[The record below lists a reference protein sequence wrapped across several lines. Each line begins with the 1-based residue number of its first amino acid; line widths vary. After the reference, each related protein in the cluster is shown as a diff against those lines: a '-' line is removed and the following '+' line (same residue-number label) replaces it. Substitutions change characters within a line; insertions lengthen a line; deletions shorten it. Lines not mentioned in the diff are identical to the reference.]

1 MPKIITLPGDGI
13 GPEVTAAAVAVLREV
28 APDLTFE
35 EHLLGGEAIE
45 ATGQPF
51 PQATQDALKGA
62 GAVLLGTV
70 DGPQNSPWNALARH
84 LRPESGLLQL
94 RKLLGVYANL
104 RPVRVQPGLEHL
116 SPLKPE
122 LARGVDILIVRELLG
137 GIYFDQDRKIDGDT
151 AYNTM
156 RYTTSEVERIA
167 RVAFWAA
174 EQRKGR
180 VTSVDKANVLEVSEL
195 WRRDVSALKEREYP
209 RLHLNHEYVDSV
221 AMLIVTNAGAVVP
234 PVPVAVKVKLSV
246 PKNPAF
252 GVYVALNPVT
262 TTTPF
267 VGRDAIAIELTFP
280 LTTAARLMVTGVKNG
295 VFTLTPDT
303 PGKGTFAIKNVTA
316 AEPVPEAF
324 IARTVALKVPTA
336 LGLPEISPLEVLTD
350 MPGASP
356 VALKLVG
363 PLDAVIW

>member
-13 GPEVTAAAVAVLREV
+13 GPEVTLAAVAVLREV

-35 EHLLGGEAIE
+35 EHLLGGAAIE

-51 PQATQDALKGA
+51 PPATQDALKGA
-62 GAVLLGTV
+62 DAVLLGTV
-70 DGPQNSPWNALARH
+70 GGPQNSPWNALSRH

-94 RKLLGVYANL
+94 RKALGVYANL

-137 GIYFDQDRKIDGDT
+137 GIYFDQDRSIDGDT

-156 RYTTSEVERIA
+156 RYTTPEVERIA

-221 AMLIVTNAGAVVP
+221 AMLIVSDPSRYDVIVTENLFGDILSDLAAVIPGSLGLMPSASLGDGPGLFEPIHGSAPDIAGLGVANPAAAIMSAAMLLRHGLDQPHAAAKIDGAVAQALRSTP
-234 PVPVAVKVKLSV
+234 TRDIGGRANTQEFTDAVL
-246 PKNPAF
+246 
-252 GVYVALNPVT
+252 
-262 TTTPF
+262 
-267 VGRDAIAIELTFP
+267 R
-280 LTTAARLMVTGVKNG
+280 
-295 VFTLTPDT
+295 
-303 PGKGTFAIKNVTA
+303 
-316 AEPVPEAF
+316 
-324 IARTVALKVPTA
+324 A
-336 LGLPEISPLEVLTD
+336 LGQ
-350 MPGASP
+350 A
-356 VALKLVG
+356 AVG
-363 PLDAVIW
+363 

>member
-35 EHLLGGEAIE
+35 EHLLGGAAIE

-62 GAVLLGTV
+62 DAVLLGTV
-70 DGPQNSPWNALARH
+70 GGAQNSPWNALARH

-94 RKLLGVYANL
+94 RKALGVYANL

-137 GIYFDQDRKIDGDT
+137 GIYFDQDRKIDGSV

-156 RYTTSEVERIA
+156 RYTTPEVERIA

-221 AMLIVTNAGAVVP
+221 AMLIVSDPSRYDVIVTENLFGDILSDLAAVIPGSLGLMPSASLGDGPGLFEPIHGSAPDIAGQGIANPAAAIMSAAMLLRHGLDQPHAAAKIDGAV
-234 PVPVAVKVKLSV
+234 SQ
-246 PKNPAF
+246 
-252 GVYVALNPVT
+252 
-262 TTTPF
+262 
-267 VGRDAIAIELTFP
+267 
-280 LTTAARLMVTGVKNG
+280 
-295 VFTLTPDT
+295 
-303 PGKGTFAIKNVTA
+303 
-316 AEPVPEAF
+316 
-324 IARTVALKVPTA
+324 ALKSHPTRDIGGRASTQEFTGAVLLA
-336 LGLPEISPLEVLTD
+336 LGR
-350 MPGASP
+350 A
-356 VALKLVG
+356 AVG
-363 PLDAVIW
+363 

>member
-28 APDLTFE
+28 APDLSFE
-35 EHLLGGEAIE
+35 EHLLGGAAIE

-62 GAVLLGTV
+62 DAVLLGTV
-70 DGPQNSPWNALARH
+70 GGPQNSPWNALARH
-84 LRPESGLLQL
+84 LRPESGLVLL
-94 RKLLGVYANL
+94 RKMLGVYANL

-156 RYTTSEVERIA
+156 RYTTPEVERIA
-167 RVAFWAA
+167 KVAFWAA

-195 WRRDVSALKEREYP
+195 WRRDVSALAAREYP

-221 AMLIVTNAGAVVP
+221 AMLIVSDPSRYDVIVTENLFGDILSDLAAVIPGSLGLMPSASLGDGAGLFEPIHGSAPDIAGQGVANPAAAIMSAAMLLRHGLDQPHAAAKIDGAV
-234 PVPVAVKVKLSV
+234 AQ
-246 PKNPAF
+246 
-252 GVYVALNPVT
+252 
-262 TTTPF
+262 
-267 VGRDAIAIELTFP
+267 
-280 LTTAARLMVTGVKNG
+280 
-295 VFTLTPDT
+295 
-303 PGKGTFAIKNVTA
+303 
-316 AEPVPEAF
+316 
-324 IARTVALKVPTA
+324 ALKSHPTRDIGGQASTGAFTDAVLQA
-336 LGLPEISPLEVLTD
+336 LGRTD
-350 MPGASP
+350 
-356 VALKLVG
+356 VG
-363 PLDAVIW
+363 